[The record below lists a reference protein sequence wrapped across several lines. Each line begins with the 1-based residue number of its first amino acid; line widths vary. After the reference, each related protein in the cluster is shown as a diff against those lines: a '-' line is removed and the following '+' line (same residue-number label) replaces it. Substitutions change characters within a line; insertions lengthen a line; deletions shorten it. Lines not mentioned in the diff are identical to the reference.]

1 MAHRNASTIDDLLAD
16 ALILKV
22 MRADRVEPQ
31 ALKVLLQGTARRIA
45 DARRSGSVHVGQDL
59 GRRTGPRAPLMLM
72 RPAQRSTDHE
82 CAAAVCG

>member
-1 MAHRNASTIDDLLAD
+1 MAHRYVPTIDDLLAD
-16 ALILKV
+16 ALIQKV

-45 DARRSGSVHVGQDL
+45 EARRAGSVLVGQDL

-82 CAAAVCG
+82 CGAAVCG